1 MTEKKNAN
9 ATSRIRLAS
18 MNGNEAASDTREK
31 RTGRVLAVG
40 RYADDNDIR
49 SGLNNNDLI
58 IGCSGSGKTGGYVI
72 PNIRRCHGS
81 LIITD
86 TKRHLYRTTAKELR
100 SAGYKVYL
108 LDFIEPEQSAGY
120 NPLDYIREKKGPGKE
135 SIQYNTKDILSIAKI
150 LCPVKNMRDPF
161 WESSAQTVISFLMSF
176 TLEALVPEE
185 HDMISMVD
193 LYRQLCDA
201 SGGRKVIEQW
211 CEDNPSTYAAKK
223 YKMFCE
229 IYDADRTWA
238 CIQQFVSVALNIF
251 DTREIQNIFRCQKKA
266 RINLHKIGQEKT
278 AIFLNVSDTDRYA
291 DQMINL
297 FYVQALQ
304 TLCQDADHMP
314 AGRLK
319 VPVRFILD
327 DFASNAR
334 IEDFDKIISVIRSRN
349 ISVSVILQNLTQ
361 LNSLYSDAIAAT
373 ILNNCDHI
381 LYLGGQD
388 IETANY
394 VGTRANRT
402 LESVL
407 LMPPNKAYLLEKGK
421 RGELVDK
428 IRPYADREYF
438 DREKEEDRR

>member
-1 MTEKKNAN
+1 
-9 ATSRIRLAS
+9 
-18 MNGNEAASDTREK
+18 
-31 RTGRVLAVG
+31 
-40 RYADDNDIR
+40 
-49 SGLNNNDLI
+49 
-58 IGCSGSGKTGGYVI
+58 
-72 PNIRRCHGS
+72 
-81 LIITD
+81 
-86 TKRHLYRTTAKELR
+86 
-100 SAGYKVYL
+100 
-108 LDFIEPEQSAGY
+108 
-120 NPLDYIREKKGPGKE
+120 
-135 SIQYNTKDILSIAKI
+135 
-150 LCPVKNMRDPF
+150 
-161 WESSAQTVISFLMSF
+161 
-176 TLEALVPEE
+176 
-185 HDMISMVD
+185 
-193 LYRQLCDA
+193 
-201 SGGRKVIEQW
+201 
-211 CEDNPSTYAAKK
+211 
-223 YKMFCE
+223 
-229 IYDADRTWA
+229 
-238 CIQQFVSVALNIF
+238 
-251 DTREIQNIFRCQKKA
+251 
-266 RINLHKIGQEKT
+266 
-278 AIFLNVSDTDRYA
+278 
-291 DQMINL
+291 MINL

-394 VGTRANRT
+394 VGTRANKAM
-402 LESVL
+402 ESVL

-438 DREKEEDRR
+438 SREREEDRR